1 MGNMG
6 NVLKWP
12 SARWNLFSYSVFF
25 NLEVIWFPT
34 SLIILVYLKHL
45 SVPWQI
51 GVFQLQESE
60 VWNVEMRERT
70 IPFLDSNEQTNEQ
83 TNKQANTTQYNTI
96 HNTTQYNTRQ
106 LPKQFHP
113 ASLQLLRLPRMG
125 TWLGSSWRVNVC
137 HRSLGRHPN
146 EFASQRYL
154 SLRRMWIFLRDF
166 CEDFNLKCLELI
178 CALKV
183 LICVCWPG

>member
-12 SARWNLFSYSVFF
+12 SSRWNLFSYSVFF

-60 VWNVEMRERT
+60 GWNVEMRERT
-70 IPFLDSNEQTNEQ
+70 IPFLDSNEQTNERTNQTNKQTNEQ
-83 TNKQANTTQYNTI
+83 TNKQASKQTNKTQ
-96 HNTTQYNTRQ
+96 HNTTQHNTIQ
-106 LPKQFHP
+106 DNFQSNSIPHLSNSFDYQGWELDLAAVGGWTFVTGVQMNLFYK
-113 ASLQLLRLPRMG
+113 G
-125 TWLGSSWRVNVC
+125 TC
-137 HRSLGRHPN
+137 HSEERG
-146 EFASQRYL
+146 
-154 SLRRMWIFLRDF
+154 IF
-166 CEDFNLKCLELI
+166 CEIFVKI
-178 CALKV
+178 STWSAWSQFV
-183 LICVCWPG
+183 L